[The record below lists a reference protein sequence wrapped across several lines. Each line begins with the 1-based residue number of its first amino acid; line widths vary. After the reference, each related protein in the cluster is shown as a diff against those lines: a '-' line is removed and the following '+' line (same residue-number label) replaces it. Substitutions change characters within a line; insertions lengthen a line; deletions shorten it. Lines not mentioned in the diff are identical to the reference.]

1 MKTLSAQ
8 ECIIIIGYD
17 DEEGDAHFYT
27 VVTSLREMCNSAD
40 GTVKGLVENV
50 IKEAGIKNVFLRR
63 WIYENA
69 VIDC

>member
-17 DEEGDAHFYT
+17 DEEGNAHFYT
-27 VVTSLREMCNSAD
+27 VVTSMREICERAGS
-40 GTVKGLVENV
+40 TEKF
-50 IKEAGIKNVFLRR
+50 IKSIISETKIENVFLKR

-69 VIDC
+69 ILEY